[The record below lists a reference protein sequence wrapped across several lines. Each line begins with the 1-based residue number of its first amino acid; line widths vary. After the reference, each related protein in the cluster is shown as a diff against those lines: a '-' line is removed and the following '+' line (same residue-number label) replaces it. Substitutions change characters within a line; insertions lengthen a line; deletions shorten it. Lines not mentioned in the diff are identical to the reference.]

1 MWVGN
6 KEVEKGRNA
15 SFDARLY
22 ALVPLSSLNCTIATI
37 FRTGWLSLVPQGT
50 ALKIFRDYKLFGQ
63 LSPGTLLGR
72 SK

>member
-1 MWVGN
+1 
-6 KEVEKGRNA
+6 
-15 SFDARLY
+15 
-22 ALVPLSSLNCTIATI
+22 LNCTIATI